1 MCRMTT
7 KNFRVRNDITEK
19 IRGGLT
25 TTLGP
30 SANHITVALDGR
42 CAILYGN
49 VYSLEQWNQ
58 AEAVTRGIPG
68 VSTVRNYLSLS
79 LFL

>member
-1 MCRMTT
+1 MPT
-7 KNFRVRNDITEK
+7 KTLRVLNDIAEK

-25 TTLGP
+25 ATLGP
-30 SANHITVALDGR
+30 SANHITIALDGR
-42 CAILYGN
+42 SVILYGN

-68 VSTVRNYLSLS
+68 VSTVRNYLSLN

>member
-1 MCRMTT
+1 MPT
-7 KNFRVRNDITEK
+7 KKLRVLNDIAEK

-25 TTLGP
+25 ATLGP
-30 SANHITVALDGR
+30 SANHITIALDGR
-42 CAILYGN
+42 SVILYGN

-68 VSTVRNYLSLS
+68 VSTVRNYLSLN